1 MKRKILYAVLS
12 FIVAFGL
19 WMYVVTVVSPEYEET
34 FRNIKVEFV
43 GESAL
48 ETRTNNP
55 LMRLDKKDY
64 YVTLHLSGNRSD
76 LTKLNSSNIDVTV
89 DLSTVYEDGTQPLR
103 YEVSYPGNVSG
114 DAITVVSREPSSIIL
129 EIVPRATGKI
139 PVEIEYIGTLPEN
152 YMKEKPQELPF
163 VTVAGPASEV
173 SQIKAAK
180 VQVDLTDVTEDIIGN
195 FSYTLVDRDG
205 EPVNMT
211 RLTAKPLPE
220 DKSIPINIPIKKIK
234 QIPLVVDVIYGAG
247 TTPENTQITI
257 DYQFIQVS
265 GSDAMLEGINQLV
278 LGQIDLTKIAE
289 SQTIVFPINLT
300 AGDIINES
308 GITEVPVHIQL
319 PELDAKTF
327 KVTQIVPVN
336 VPQGMTVVFTTQ
348 EVDVTLRGLKVQL
361 DEMTEADITVSV
373 DFANGQTGT
382 ERYTS
387 VVTVNSRFPEVGV
400 VGSYLVLATLTPAE

>member
-89 DLSTVYEDGTQPLR
+89 DLSTVYEDGTQALR
-103 YEVSYPGNVSG
+103 YDVSYPGNVSG

-180 VQVDLTDVTEDIIGN
+180 VQVDLTDVTEDIVGN
-195 FSYTLVDRDG
+195 FAYTLVDRDG
-205 EPVNMT
+205 EPVSMT
-211 RLTAKPLPE
+211 RLTATPLPE
-220 DKSIPINIPIKKIK
+220 EKSIPINIPIKKIK

-247 TTPENTQITI
+247 ATTDNTQIVL
-257 DYQFIQVS
+257 DYEYIQVS
-265 GSDAMLEGINQLV
+265 GSDAMLEGIDQLV
-278 LGQIDLTKIAE
+278 LGQIDLTKIVE
-289 SQTIVFPINLT
+289 SQTIVFPIDLSQW
-300 AGDIINES
+300 DITNES
-308 GITEVPVHIQL
+308 GFQEVPVHITL
-319 PELDAKTF
+319 PELATRTF
-327 KVTQIVPVN
+327 KLTQITPVN
-336 VPQGMTVVFTTQ
+336 VPQGMEATITAQ
-348 EVDVTLRGLKVQL
+348 EIDIVLRGVKTQL
-361 DEMTEADITVSV
+361 YAMTEEDITVTV
-373 DFANGQTGT
+373 DFAQGQIGT
-382 ERYTS
+382 ERYA
-387 VVTVNSRFPEVGV
+387 VTITLNNRSLNVGV
-400 VGSYLVLATLTPAE
+400 INTYTVVATLTPVE

>member
-12 FIVAFGL
+12 FIVSFGL

-89 DLSTVYEDGTQPLR
+89 DLSTVYEDGTQALR
-103 YEVSYPGNVSG
+103 YDVSYPGNVSG

-180 VQVDLTDVTEDIIGN
+180 VQVDLTDVTEDIVGN
-195 FSYTLVDRDG
+195 FAYTLVDRDG
-205 EPVNMT
+205 EPVSMT
-211 RLTAKPLPE
+211 RLTAAPQPE
-220 DKSIPINIPIKKIK
+220 EKSIPINIPIKKIK

-247 TTPENTQITI
+247 ATTDNTQIVL
-257 DYQFIQVS
+257 DYEYIQVS
-265 GSDAMLEGINQLV
+265 GSDAMLEGIDQLV
-278 LGQIDLTKIAE
+278 LGQIDLTKIVE
-289 SQTIVFPINLT
+289 SQTIVFPIDLSQW
-300 AGDIINES
+300 DITNES
-308 GITEVPVHIQL
+308 GFQEVPVHITL
-319 PELDAKTF
+319 PELATRTF
-327 KVTQIVPVN
+327 KLTQITPVN
-336 VPQGMTVVFTTQ
+336 VPQGMEATITAQ
-348 EVDVTLRGLKVQL
+348 EIDIVLRGVKTQL
-361 DEMTEADITVSV
+361 YAMTEEDITVTV
-373 DFANGQTGT
+373 DFAQGQIGT
-382 ERYTS
+382 ERYA
-387 VVTVNSRFPEVGV
+387 VTITLNNRSLNVGV
-400 VGSYLVLATLTPAE
+400 INTYTVVATLTPVE

>member
-89 DLSTVYEDGTQPLR
+89 DLSTVYEDGTQALR
-103 YEVSYPGNVSG
+103 YDVSYPGNVSG

-180 VQVDLTDVTEDIIGN
+180 VQVDLTDVTEDIVGN
-195 FSYTLVDRDG
+195 FAYTLVDRDG
-205 EPVNMT
+205 EPVSMT
-211 RLTAKPLPE
+211 RLTATPLPE
-220 DKSIPINIPIKKIK
+220 EKSIPINIPIKKIK

-247 TTPENTQITI
+247 ATTDNTQIVL
-257 DYQFIQVS
+257 DYEFIQVS
-265 GSDAMLEGINQLV
+265 GSDAMLEGIDQLV
-278 LGQIDLTKIAE
+278 LGQIDLTKIVE
-289 SQTIVFPINLT
+289 SQTIVFPIDLSQW
-300 AGDIINES
+300 DITNES
-308 GITEVPVHIQL
+308 GFQEVPVHITL
-319 PELDAKTF
+319 PELATRTF
-327 KVTQIVPVN
+327 KLTQITPVN
-336 VPQGMTVVFTTQ
+336 VPQGMEATITAQ
-348 EVDVTLRGLKVQL
+348 EIDIVLRGVKTQL
-361 DEMTEADITVSV
+361 YAMTEEDITVTV
-373 DFANGQTGT
+373 DFAQGQIGT
-382 ERYTS
+382 ERYA
-387 VVTVNSRFPEVGV
+387 VTVTLNNRSLNVGV
-400 VGSYLVLATLTPAE
+400 INAYTVVATLTPAE